1 MKQIKENLSEI
12 GFFLIVMMLLLYVAV
27 TPNQD
32 VEMRKEVLR
41 LEHLKDSLEMEYYKK
56 ELKSYPNDH
65 SEIKDTTKQGINIKT
80 SF

>member
-32 VEMRKEVLR
+32 VEMKQEIIR

>member
-65 SEIKDTTKQGINIKT
+65 SEIKDTTKQGINIET

>member
-32 VEMRKEVLR
+32 VEMRKEILR
-41 LEHLKDSLEMEYYKK
+41 LERLKDSLEMEYYKK

-65 SEIKDTTKQGINIKT
+65 SEIKDTTKQNINTKT

>member
-56 ELKSYPNDH
+56 ELKSHPNDH
-65 SEIKDTTKQGINIKT
+65 SEIKDTTKQGINIET

>member
-12 GFFLIVMMLLLYVAV
+12 GFFLIVMMLLLYIAV

-32 VEMRKEVLR
+32 VEMRKETLR

-65 SEIKDTTKQGINIKT
+65 SEIKDTTKQDVNIKT

>member
-12 GFFLIVMMLLLYVAV
+12 GFFIIVMMLLLYVAV

-65 SEIKDTTKQGINIKT
+65 SEIKDTTKQNINTKT

>member
-32 VEMRKEVLR
+32 VEMRKEILR

-65 SEIKDTTKQGINIKT
+65 SEIKDTTKQNINTKT

>member
-65 SEIKDTTKQGINIKT
+65 SEIKDTTKQNINTKT